1 MPKTGGCTQRAHTYY
16 AKYASG
22 LRNTFEFTFKYAR
35 AASKDGHIWGGIA
48 ATVQQ
53 SCAITYVC
61 SAFQRRPKGAGTLST
76 KVCEI
81 YKYI

>member
-48 ATVQQ
+48 AT
-53 SCAITYVC
+53 
-61 SAFQRRPKGAGTLST
+61 
-76 KVCEI
+76 
-81 YKYI
+81 